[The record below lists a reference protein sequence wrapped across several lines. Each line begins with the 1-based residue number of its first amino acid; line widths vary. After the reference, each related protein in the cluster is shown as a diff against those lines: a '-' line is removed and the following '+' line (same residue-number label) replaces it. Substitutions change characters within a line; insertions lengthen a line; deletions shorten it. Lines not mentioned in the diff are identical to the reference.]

1 MKGKL
6 SKKVSWYGL
15 IGTCTNVCVLCY
27 CMCFMLVIGP
37 EPKPTIKGDF
47 RTFRVWLD
55 TNQYQ
60 KDMEGIVKGKEVRI
74 KYMEN
79 TCI

>member
-1 MKGKL
+1 M
-6 SKKVSWYGL
+6 
-15 IGTCTNVCVLCY
+15 
-27 CMCFMLVIGP
+27 FVIGP

-60 KDMEGIVKGKEVRI
+60 KDMERIVKGEEVHI
-74 KYMEN
+74 I
-79 TCI
+79 TCKIHTFIFY

>member
-1 MKGKL
+1 M
-6 SKKVSWYGL
+6 W
-15 IGTCTNVCVLCY
+15 
-27 CMCFMLVIGP
+27 FMFVIGP

-60 KDMEGIVKGKEVRI
+60 KDMERIVKGEEVHI